1 MIELYIYIYISGF
14 ADFSITKMKKITA
27 HCSVVFS
34 DQTMCCV
41 FLIKEFI
48 VMMNRLRPACG
59 KRFEVCD
66 NLFKQGNYRVV
77 DIFDIIKNE
86 EY

>member
-1 MIELYIYIYISGF
+1 
-14 ADFSITKMKKITA
+14 
-27 HCSVVFS
+27 
-34 DQTMCCV
+34 
-41 FLIKEFI
+41 
-48 VMMNRLRPACG
+48 MMNRLSSVYG

>member
-1 MIELYIYIYISGF
+1 
-14 ADFSITKMKKITA
+14 MKKITA

-34 DQTMCCV
+34 DQTLCCV

-48 VMMNRLRPACG
+48 VMMNRIRPVCG

-66 NLFKQGNYRVV
+66 NLFKLGNYRVV
-77 DIFDIIKNE
+77 DIFDIVKNE

>member
-1 MIELYIYIYISGF
+1 
-14 ADFSITKMKKITA
+14 MKKIRA
-27 HCSVVFS
+27 QCSVVFCNR
-34 DQTMCCV
+34 TLCCIC
-41 FLIKEFI
+41 LIKEFI
-48 VMMNRLRPACG
+48 VMMNLIRPVCG

>member
-1 MIELYIYIYISGF
+1 
-14 ADFSITKMKKITA
+14 
-27 HCSVVFS
+27 
-34 DQTMCCV
+34 
-41 FLIKEFI
+41 
-48 VMMNRLRPACG
+48 MMNRLSSVCG

-77 DIFDIIKNE
+77 DIFDIVKNE

>member
-1 MIELYIYIYISGF
+1 
-14 ADFSITKMKKITA
+14 MKKIRA
-27 HCSVVFS
+27 QCSVVFCNR
-34 DQTMCCV
+34 TTLCCV

-48 VMMNRLRPACG
+48 VMMNRLSPVCG
-59 KRFEVCD
+59 KRFVVCD

-77 DIFDIIKNE
+77 DIFDIVNNE